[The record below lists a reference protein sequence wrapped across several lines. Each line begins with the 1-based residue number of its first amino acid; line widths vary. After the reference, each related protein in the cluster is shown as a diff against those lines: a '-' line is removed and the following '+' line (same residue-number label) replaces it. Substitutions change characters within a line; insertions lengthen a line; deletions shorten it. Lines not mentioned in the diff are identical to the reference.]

1 MDTVAK
7 ADIFFFVTTIFVGIL
22 AVAAIVVAVYVVKIL
37 RDLKDIS
44 TIVKSETEQIATDV
58 EHLRLNVRRHG
69 FNFPAVVRFI
79 KSIFSGKRKDVD

>member
-22 AVAAIVVAVYVVKIL
+22 GVVMVIVAVYFIKIL

-44 TIVKSETEQIATDV
+44 SIVKSETEQIAVDV
-58 EHLRLNVRRHG
+58 ENLRLDVRRHG
-69 FNFPAVVRFI
+69 FNFPAMIRFI
-79 KSIFSGKRKDVD
+79 RSIFSGKHRDLD